1 MSPDISPSIEQAV
14 CLVSSSRAKRGMTD
28 RVALLGMTTGAGVT
42 IDLPS
47 RASQSHFLRTLQ
59 IRQEHRL
66 CFGTEIW
73 IFDHRI
79 QLVIDRDT
87 KRIEI
92 GRADADPASVD
103 HAGLGVHHLA
113 LPLPKSHAI
122 REESPVIPSGEQ

>member
-1 MSPDISPSIEQAV
+1 MTAK
-14 CLVSSSRAKRGMTD
+14 VS
-28 RVALLGMTTGAGVT
+28 ALLGTSCHSERSEESAPWL
-42 IDLPS
+42 DLSS
-47 RASQSHFLRTLQ
+47 RASQSHFLRALQ